1 MGIGAGRAN
10 TTGIKNVFIGAYA
23 GCNNTIGSCNVVL
36 GPYNV
41 PSATNSNQVVIS
53 SGNATAACY
62 SGAFSAWGNTS
73 DGRDK
78 INIQNL
84 PQGKDFLGKL
94 RPVKF
99 QWDFRDEEKKKLPPQ
114 GKEEAGLIAQEVQ
127 AVQEE
132 YNADYLRLVDD
143 NAPDSLGIYKTNFI
157 PILIKAIQEL
167 DQENTELRNTL
178 KEVLKR
184 LDAAGL

>member
-1 MGIGAGRAN
+1 MLFRS
-10 TTGIKNVFIGAYA
+10 YA
-23 GCNNTIGSCNVVL
+23 GCNNTTGSCNVAL
-36 GPYNV
+36 GNGAQV
-41 PSATNSNQVVIS
+41 PVGTNSNQVVIS
-53 SGNATAACY
+53 SGNATAACF

-78 INIQNL
+78 TNIQPL
-84 PQGKDFLGKL
+84 PQGKDFLAKL

-99 QWDFRDEEKKKLPPQ
+99 QWDFRDEDKKKLPPQ

-127 AVQEE
+127 QVQKE
-132 YNADYLRLVDD
+132 YNAEYLRLVDD

-167 DQENTELRNTL
+167 DAEVTSLRTELNAL
-178 KEVLKR
+178 KNQ
-184 LDAAGL
+184 